1 MNVKKEFD
9 EITES
14 LKQQRGDIQLQ
25 IHLANMEAKQE
36 WKKVEKN
43 WDKFVD
49 SIGVI
54 TDETKETSTE
64 IIHATKVIGDELKD
78 AYGRISER
86 LKQ

>member
-64 IIHATKVIGDELKD
+64 IILARHYSLFGFRDVRVPECKK
-78 AYGRISER
+78 
-86 LKQ
+86 

>member
-14 LKQQRGDIQLQ
+14 LKQQRGEIQLQ
-25 IHLANMEAKQE
+25 IHLASMEAKQE
-36 WKKVEKN
+36 WKKAEKD
-43 WDKFVD
+43 WGKFVD

-54 TDETKETSTE
+54 SDETKETSTE